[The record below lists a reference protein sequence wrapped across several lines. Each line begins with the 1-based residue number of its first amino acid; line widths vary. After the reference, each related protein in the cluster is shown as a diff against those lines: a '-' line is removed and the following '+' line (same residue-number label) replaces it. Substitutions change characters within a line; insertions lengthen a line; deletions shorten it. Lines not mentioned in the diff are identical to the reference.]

1 MMKQDGELLMYPDEE
16 QINLLKNYLVQALN
30 PFLIMLFGSAAAGQ
44 LRKDSDFDIAFLSDR
59 EMGSYQLFTLSQ
71 QLADLLGREVH
82 LIDLSTTST
91 VLQAQ
96 IVGKGKVILDKEP
109 NRRQEFFILVL
120 KKYARLNEEREP
132 ILARIKERG
141 TVYAG

>member
-1 MMKQDGELLMYPDEE
+1 MMKQEGVFLMFPDDV
-16 QINLLKNYLVQALN
+16 QINLIKTFLVQALD

-82 LIDLSTTST
+82 LIDLNTTST

-96 IVGKGKVILDKEP
+96 VVVKGKSFLTK
-109 NRRQEFFILVL
+109 NRID
-120 KKYARLNEEREP
+120 ARSFSFLF
-132 ILARIKERG
+132 
-141 TVYAG
+141 